1 MSVLLYLST
10 TSETRMPVA
19 SQPDPLNIAFDIQP
33 RAPQCAT
40 ACRF

>member
-1 MSVLLYLST
+1 MSVLLYPST

-33 RAPQCAT
+33 RARQCPGRS
-40 ACRF
+40 CF